1 VTTAALP
8 VPRPRRPWRGHLAAT
23 VAVLV
28 ASAVPRGPGTDLV
41 WRAESLAV
49 AGVGAALLL
58 VRWRWPRQV
67 LLAAVAVV
75 AVSVPLGLFNPGSV
89 VAVAVATY
97 TLVLTVPRRTG
108 VLLVAGTSTLML
120 VSALLAEAVVP
131 QHVLVVVLGG
141 VLGDAIRTQ
150 RAHLDALTD
159 RAERAERTREA
170 LARQRV
176 AEDRLSTARDLH
188 DVVAHQIAVINLHAG
203 VASSALRTRPDSAEA
218 SLALIRTASR
228 TVLTEIGDLLAAL
241 RDPDAVDAGLP
252 GLALLDDVLRDMA
265 AHGLDVTVRTVAGP
279 GDLGRGDAGRGDVGR
294 REPEGPSGPDA
305 PDLPAAVDAVALR
318 VVQEALANAH
328 KHGTG
333 RRAHLLVEHLPRS
346 VRITVTNPVGTA
358 GSGPGG
364 AGPSTGYGL
373 LGTAERVGS
382 VRGTLR
388 QGRDGLGSWVLVAD
402 LPTAPR
408 RDEEETA

>member
-1 VTTAALP
+1 
-8 VPRPRRPWRGHLAAT
+8 
-23 VAVLV
+23 
-28 ASAVPRGPGTDLV
+28 
-41 WRAESLAV
+41 
-49 AGVGAALLL
+49 
-58 VRWRWPRQV
+58 
-67 LLAAVAVV
+67 
-75 AVSVPLGLFNPGSV
+75 
-89 VAVAVATY
+89 
-97 TLVLTVPRRTG
+97 

-252 GLALLDDVLRDMA
+252 GFAR
-265 AHGLDVTVRTVAGP
+265 HG
-279 GDLGRGDAGRGDVGR
+279 
-294 REPEGPSGPDA
+294 
-305 PDLPAAVDAVALR
+305 
-318 VVQEALANAH
+318 
-328 KHGTG
+328 
-333 RRAHLLVEHLPRS
+333 RAR
-346 VRITVTNPVGTA
+346 A
-358 GSGPGG
+358 
-364 AGPSTGYGL
+364 
-373 LGTAERVGS
+373 
-382 VRGTLR
+382 
-388 QGRDGLGSWVLVAD
+388 GRDGAD
-402 LPTAPR
+402 RGRAGRPR
-408 RDEEETA
+408 AGRRRAGRRRAAGARGAQRARRP

>member
-1 VTTAALP
+1 
-8 VPRPRRPWRGHLAAT
+8 
-23 VAVLV
+23 
-28 ASAVPRGPGTDLV
+28 
-41 WRAESLAV
+41 
-49 AGVGAALLL
+49 
-58 VRWRWPRQV
+58 
-67 LLAAVAVV
+67 
-75 AVSVPLGLFNPGSV
+75 
-89 VAVAVATY
+89 
-97 TLVLTVPRRTG
+97 
-108 VLLVAGTSTLML
+108 M
-120 VSALLAEAVVP
+120 
-131 QHVLVVVLGG
+131 LVVVLGG

-203 VASSALRTRPDSAEA
+203 VASSALRTRPDDAEA
-218 SLALIRTASR
+218 SLTLIRTASR

-252 GLALLDDVLRDMA
+252 GLALLDDVLRDLA
-265 AHGLDVTVRTVAGP
+265 AHGMDVTVRTVP
-279 GDLGRGDAGRGDVGR
+279 
-294 REPEGPSGPDA
+294 GPDHAA
-305 PDLPAAVDAVALR
+305 PELPAAVDAVALR
-318 VVQEALANAH
+318 VVQEALTNAH

-346 VRITVTNPVGTA
+346 VRITVTNPVGLA
-358 GSGPGG
+358 GGSDAGPG
-364 AGPSTGYGL
+364 TGYGL

-388 QGRDGLGSWVLVAD
+388 HGLDGLGSWVLVAE

-408 RDEEETA
+408 GTGPGVADLDTVTDTDTEETA